1 MKFHQALRF
10 EPVNQVAFVGAG
22 GKTTIIFHLAR
33 ELYTPVIVTT
43 TTHLATAQ
51 AELADRS
58 WIISDV
64 EQLQNC
70 LKDIRKDQ
78 LNLFTGLK
86 VSEDRLSNL
95 PEDCLQILS
104 QYCRENEFSLLIEAD
119 GSRRLPLK
127 APAEHEP
134 NIPSFVDTVVLVAG
148 LSGIG
153 TPLSPGHVHR
163 PEIFSKLSGLPMDAQ
178 VDEDSLIIVV
188 THPAGGLKNIPE
200 SARKVLVLNQ
210 ADTQQLQAQAAR
222 MAKKCFRSF
231 NSVLIASN
239 QNEDEI
245 GPVLACY
252 EPEAAVILA
261 AGAAKR
267 FGGSKLIMEYEGIP
281 LVRRSALTAL
291 SAGCDPVV
299 IVVRPKDKI
308 LVNAVQDLPIKIVI
322 NPEWESGQSSSL
334 RMGLEQVPS
343 GCGSVIFLLA
353 DQPFITADLI
363 IKLEERHRE
372 RLSDII
378 APQVDGKRGNPVLFD
393 RRLFSELKE
402 LSGDTGGRVLF
413 SKYKIDWVPWNDSS
427 ILVDIDTPEDYQKL
441 IHGGFR

>member
-1 MKFHQALRF
+1 
-10 EPVNQVAFVGAG
+10 
-22 GKTTIIFHLAR
+22 
-33 ELYTPVIVTT
+33 
-43 TTHLATAQ
+43 
-51 AELADRS
+51 LADQS

-64 EQLQNC
+64 EHLQNC

-78 LNLFTGLK
+78 LNLFTGPK

-104 QYCRENEFSLLIEAD
+104 QFCRENGFTLLIEAD

-127 APAEHEP
+127 APAVHEP

-148 LSGIG
+148 LSGIN
-153 TPLSPGHVHR
+153 TPLSIGHVLR
-163 PEIFSKLSGLPMDAQ
+163 PEIFSKLSGLPMNAQ
-178 VDEDSLIIVV
+178 VDEESLITVV

-200 SARKVLVLNQ
+200 TARKILVLNQ
-210 ADTQQLQAQAAR
+210 ADTQQLQAQAGRIAQ
-222 MAKKCFRSF
+222 KCFRAF
-231 NSVLIASN
+231 GSVLISSN
-239 QNEDEI
+239 QTLDET

-252 EPEAAVILA
+252 EQEAAVILA

-267 FGGSKLIMEYEGIP
+267 FGGSKLIMEYDGIP
-281 LVRRSALTAL
+281 LIRRAALTAL

-299 IVVRPKDKI
+299 IVVRPQDK
-308 LVNAVQDLPIKIVI
+308 LLENVVKDLPIKTVI

-334 RMGLEQVPS
+334 RMGLEQLPS
-343 GCGSVIFLLA
+343 DCGSVIFLLA
-353 DQPFITADLI
+353 DQPFINADLI

-378 APQVDGKRGNPVLFD
+378 APHVEGKRGNPVLFD
-393 RRLFSELKE
+393 RRLFSELQE
-402 LSGDTGGRVLF
+402 LSGDTGGRALF
-413 SKYKIDWVPWNDSS
+413 LKYKIDWVPWNDPS